1 MDMKRIY
8 VAPDSELEVNIDAA
22 VGVVQMSN
30 GTGKGDSGE
39 TNPTDPEV
47 EPEW

>member
-30 GTGKGDSGE
+30 GKGDSGDSK
-39 TNPTDPEV
+39 PTDPDV
-47 EPEW
+47 DPEW